1 MAQRVRK
8 ITPEILK
15 KIIVQEARK
24 LQQEAYYFD
33 EEHPS
38 DVKPEEVDPE
48 VGYADHLEH
57 QVDYM
62 KALDIHERRL
72 RAKLAKIQEA
82 KAKIARSSRS
92 R

>member
-24 LQQEAYYFD
+24 LQMEAAQEDAD
-33 EEHPS
+33 HPS
-38 DVKPEEVDPE
+38 DVDAKETD
-48 VGYADHLEH
+48 ADEFADSLEH
-57 QVDYM
+57 KVDYM
-62 KALDIHERRL
+62 KALDIHEQRL
-72 RAKLAKIQEA
+72 RAKLAKVQEA
-82 KAKIARSSRS
+82 KRKVSR

>member
-24 LQQEAYYFD
+24 LQMEAAQEDAD
-33 EEHPS
+33 HPS
-38 DVKPEEVDPE
+38 DVDADETDAGE
-48 VGYADHLEH
+48 YADSLAHK
-57 QVDYM
+57 VDYM
-62 KALDIHERRL
+62 KALSIHEKRL